1 MTLANATRDAAAP
14 GVMMM
19 KTRGIGRSGRCG
31 RPGAGARRGNDAV
44 VRAGK
49 RPAPGDRLYN
59 FSAGPATLPL
69 DVLEEVQ
76 GDVVNYK
83 GSGMRDEEESTSTS
97 VQKVLDVLA
106 A

>member
-76 GDVVNYK
+76 GDLVNYK
-83 GSGMRDEEESTSTS
+83 GAEYERAF
-97 VQKVLDVLA
+97 VDVAPAEGLHGDRGQG
-106 A
+106 